1 MNKDTDNKE
10 TVDIS
15 TDSCYDRFMRACAEY
30 TTRNAVYFKGKYYSY
45 SDLASEI
52 DTVASALIALGHRKG
67 DFLTMMLP
75 DTVQVPVFLYACSK
89 IGMVLSVPRYESTTV
104 EILMAM
110 KTCQSKTLVIADSKI
125 EGNEQIFDSKSLENI
140 IICTSGKVLSIA
152 ARYRISQISKTKN
165 VRVLK
170 YKQFLK
176 SGLVTDGKLGE
187 EISKADCKTDVLC
200 LHTGG
205 ASGIPLP
212 TMFSCDK
219 LNQIQENALETL
231 GLTEKNVK
239 FGFSSF
245 SCLGPEYACDI
256 SFSLHG
262 MLCCGITVIMNPFDE
277 IKRSAYLIRML
288 KPQILVGFPNF
299 YTKLS
304 ETAVLNEADL
314 SFLTNV
320 LSVGVNFESFDRSEF
335 NEFLKERGFRGVVQE
350 TYHITEALSFVSLTS
365 KNGDK
370 PESIGLPVPDTKIEI
385 IDSKTDSICITGT
398 SGEICIY
405 TESHMNGYYGNAKV
419 SSEILQR
426 RKDGRIWIHTGDIGH
441 KDKEGYVYFEY
452 MKKRCININ
461 GKSIYPSPIENI
473 IKKLYGVEDAVVT
486 SEDDPEYP
494 GEKRLVAYILPEENY
509 FADNEKLEKLRQ
521 GILHE
526 CELLLMPSRRPKEIY
541 YRAYFPKNRWGMVEY
556 DKFLKPTER
565 LGEKINRS

>member
-1 MNKDTDNKE
+1 MNKDIDNKE
-10 TVDIS
+10 KVDIS
-15 TDSCYDRFMRACAEY
+15 SDSCYDRFMRACAEY
-30 TTRNAVYFKGKYYSY
+30 STRNAVYFKGKYYTY
-45 SDLASEI
+45 SDLASEV
-52 DTVASALIALGHRKG
+52 DTVASALIALGHKKG

-75 DTVQVPVFLYACSK
+75 DTVQVPIILYACSK
-89 IGMVLSVPRYESTTV
+89 NGMVLSVPRYESTTV
-104 EILMAM
+104 EILMAT
-110 KTCQSKTLVIADSKI
+110 KTCQSKTLIIADSKI
-125 EGNEQIFDSKSLENI
+125 EGNEQIFESKSLENI
-140 IICTSGKVLSIA
+140 IICSSGKKLSIGL
-152 ARYRISQISKTKN
+152 RHKISMISKTKSVN
-165 VRVLK
+165 VLM

-176 SGLVTDGKLGE
+176 LGA
-187 EISKADCKTDVLC
+187 SAVNKSDDAVFKADGRTDVLC

-205 ASGIPLP
+205 ASGVPLP
-212 TMFSCDK
+212 AMFSCDK
-219 LNQIQENALETL
+219 LNRVQENALETL
-231 GLTEKNVK
+231 GLTAQDVVN
-239 FGFSSF
+239 GFSSF

-256 SFSLHG
+256 CFSLHG
-262 MLCCGITVIMNPFDE
+262 MLCCGITVIMNPLEE
-277 IKRSAYLIRML
+277 IKRSAYIIRIL
-288 KPQILVGFPNF
+288 KPQIIVGFPNF

-304 ETAVLNEADL
+304 DTLALSGADL

-320 LSVGVNFESFDRSEF
+320 LSVGVNFESFDRREF
-335 NEFLKERGFRGVVQE
+335 NEFLNGRGFKGVVQE

-365 KNGDK
+365 KDGDK

-405 TESHMNGYYGNAKV
+405 TEAHMNCYYGNAKV
-419 SSEILQR
+419 SAEILQR

-441 KDKEGYVYFEY
+441 KDKDGYVYFEY

-486 SEDDPEYP
+486 SEDNPEYP

-556 DKFLKPTER
+556 DKFLKPSER
-565 LGEKINRS
+565 FDEKNN